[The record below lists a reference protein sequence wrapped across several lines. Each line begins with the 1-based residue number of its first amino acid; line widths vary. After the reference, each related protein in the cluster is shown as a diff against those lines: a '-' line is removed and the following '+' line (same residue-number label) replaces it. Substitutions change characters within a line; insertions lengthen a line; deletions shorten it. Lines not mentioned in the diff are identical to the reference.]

1 MAFSTAFQS
10 NAFQKNAFQI
20 QVNEEVVAGGVIQP
34 AGQFS
39 RSRWRKITE
48 EEARRKLEA
57 EQRAE
62 WKAQREAAARQLK
75 ADTEKRHKIA
85 ARDARFQAQDEQSH
99 LDRILAAHN
108 AARHVQGA
116 MDGLAQLG
124 AHTSAIDV
132 MAERARAER
141 EEEEEMLMLLELA

>member
-10 NAFQKNAFQI
+10 NAFQTSAFQI
-20 QVNEEVVAGGVIQP
+20 QERIPAGGVIQP

-48 EEARRKLEA
+48 EEARKRLEA
-57 EQRAE
+57 QQRAE
-62 WKAQREAAARQLK
+62 WKAERERVARQLK
-75 ADTEKRHKIA
+75 YDTERKNKI
-85 ARDARFQAQDEQSH
+85 DARNAKFAAEDEQSH
-99 LDRILAAHN
+99 LDLILAAHN
-108 AARHVQGA
+108 AARRVGGA
-116 MDGLAQLG
+116 AQEIASLSNHG
-124 AHTSAIDV
+124 NAIDA